1 MQYSIQ
7 SKFHYFIAK
16 VLVRLKLITRV
27 PMEFSDVNQMVSPQ
41 LPVTFD
47 IPVSGGKGELTL
59 LEVELSAGEKEGTI
73 LVQIITNFSVSMSNK
88 QIYNSHLQLKLLITP
103 DFNKLESTLSATDIK
118 MLSMELISDRYSMI
132 KDTPKTLAAFL
143 PEPFKTM
150 FVTTMVT
157 TGMVMDSFGKSELFR
172 YLSLYLT
179 GNMQRVLDF
188 HHNDIEKKIINYAKS
203 ESFSYQLDESDFEEQ
218 LFAELGEQLTVEN
231 KQLMFIFHPSK
242 A

>member
-1 MQYSIQ
+1 
-7 SKFHYFIAK
+7 
-16 VLVRLKLITRV
+16 
-27 PMEFSDVNQMVSPQ
+27 MEFSAVNQMVSPQ
-41 LPVTFD
+41 LPVIFD

-59 LEVELSAGEKEGTI
+59 LEVELSAGEEEGTI
-73 LVQIITNFSVSMSNK
+73 LVQIITNFSVSMGNK
-88 QIYNSHLQLKLLITP
+88 QIYNSHIQLKLLIKP

-132 KDTPKTLAAFL
+132 KDTPKTLASFL

-188 HHNDIEKKIINYAKS
+188 HHNDIEKIIINYAKS

-231 KQLMFIFHPSK
+231 EQLMFIFHPSK
-242 A
+242 T